1 MKSNVPTNQPDP
13 GALLRVRQLSKS
25 YVRGNL
31 WSRRVPVEAV
41 REVEFEVSS
50 AQTLAIIGAS
60 GSGKS
65 TVARCVAGLER
76 PDAGEVWIDGTDIAQ
91 LGTRELRPFR
101 SMVQM
106 IFQDAATSMN
116 PRFSA
121 AEVIEEPLL
130 LKGEGRAE
138 RRAAAEELIQKVG
151 LPADWLE
158 RSVMEFS
165 GGQRQRLAIARALT
179 LQPKLLVLDEAWC
192 GLDLSMQAQIANLL
206 LDLQAEHSL
215 SYLLISHDLTLVAG
229 IPDAIAVMSQG
240 RIVEAGNTQQIIC
253 DPQHSETKKLLRSAN
268 ATEYKPLPALSQG
281 ASA

>member
-1 MKSNVPTNQPDP
+1 MKSTPSTNQPAT
-13 GALLRVRQLSKS
+13 GALLRVRNLSKS

-31 WSRRVPVEAV
+31 WRGRVPVEAAQDV
-41 REVEFEVSS
+41 AFELDQ
-50 AQTLAIIGAS
+50 ARTLAIIGAS

-91 LGTRELRPFR
+91 LGSRELRPFR
-101 SMVQM
+101 SLVQM

-130 LKGEGRAE
+130 LKGQGRAE
-138 RRAAAEELIQKVG
+138 RRVVAEVLIQKVG
-151 LPADWLE
+151 LSAEWLE

-179 LQPKLLVLDEAWC
+179 LRPKLLVLDEAWC

-215 SYLLISHDLTLVAG
+215 SYLLISHDLALVRGMA
-229 IPDAIAVMSQG
+229 DATAVMSQG
-240 RIVEAGNTQQIIC
+240 RIVECGSTQQIIS
-253 DPQHSETKKLLRSAN
+253 DPQHIETKRLLSAAN
-268 ATEYKPLPALSQG
+268 ADKYKRQFSKG